1 MILNLNNITV
11 DQAQKSKDRF
21 VIVPV
26 NDWIDMM
33 AQKQAAPAAVAKPKA
48 SKAPVAK
55 PESKPVAAKAAAKV
69 TKAVVKPAPTKKA
82 SSKKSGVSIDDLAF

>member
-1 MILNLNNITV
+1 MILNLNNISIE
-11 DQAQKSKDRF
+11 QAQKSKDRF

-33 AQKQAAPAAVAKPKA
+33 AQKQAAPAAVTKPKA
-48 SKAPVAK
+48 PKALVAK
-55 PESKPVAAKAAAKV
+55 TESKPVAAKAVAKV
-69 TKAVVKPAPTKKA
+69 TKAVVKPAPAKKA